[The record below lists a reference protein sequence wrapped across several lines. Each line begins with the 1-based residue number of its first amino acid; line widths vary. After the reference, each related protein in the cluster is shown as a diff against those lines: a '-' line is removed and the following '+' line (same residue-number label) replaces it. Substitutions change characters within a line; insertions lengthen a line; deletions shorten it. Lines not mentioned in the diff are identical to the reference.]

1 MKVEVCK
8 NIDLVQIDITAGKS
22 EYRLPRN
29 VDWANR
35 KVDKLLLVAPE
46 KGCLSPL
53 DGITPVLTR
62 TQIED
67 LYFDLFRADES
78 EIAQNLYFENLLYTN
93 NHPVRIDS
101 VMSLK
106 QARLN
111 FSTPPTES
119 GCILL
124 YVFWGGSINDD
135 FQMPTKSETVTFDL
149 AANEK
154 MTFTEIINTYFHVRG
169 EKIRGIQVCGSE
181 ENPAYLTLRDHDLTY
196 VLNNVL
202 TVLARPEMQGAT
214 PEQAPLQPIWL
225 DSIDIDFD
233 YSFILNATDEDEII
247 TITFTY

>member
-1 MKVEVCK
+1 MKVEVYK

-62 TQIED
+62 AQIED
-67 LYFDLFRADES
+67 MYFDLFRADES

-93 NHPVRIDS
+93 NHPVRINS
-101 VMSLK
+101 ALSLK
-106 QARLN
+106 QARIN

-124 YVFWGGSINDD
+124 YVFWGGSVNDD
-135 FQMPTKSETVTFDL
+135 YQMPSKSETVSFDL

-154 MTFTEIINTYFHVRG
+154 LTFTEIINTYFHVRG
-169 EKIRGIQVCGSE
+169 EKI
-181 ENPAYLTLRDHDLTY
+181 
-196 VLNNVL
+196 
-202 TVLARPEMQGAT
+202 
-214 PEQAPLQPIWL
+214 
-225 DSIDIDFD
+225 
-233 YSFILNATDEDEII
+233 NATYIKRLPVKRTSNTQKCFRHYLHLLICPIKNVGYAKII
-247 TITFTY
+247 VGEFYESSNLEMPFAHYCITQVSLQKIKK